1 MPLPVHKLTTP
12 FAAVALALLA
22 CLLAVS
28 TYHVFGHTWDEP
40 EHIAAGLVLLDR
52 GDYLY
57 DDQHPPLARLAAAL
71 GPYLAGSRLLDHAS
85 PFGESAGRDVLYHS
99 PASYDTVLTLAR
111 LGMLPFLLVLVLA
124 TWLWA
129 RRWYGGVTATLA
141 ALFLVTTPVILGH
154 AAVAAID
161 VPVTGLI
168 ILSLYLLLRWME
180 APSLRRAAGLGLAS
194 GLAVSAKLSA
204 VPFLGVCAVVLA
216 AARVLCLEAP
226 PRTWAW
232 RERVLGCVLALCLV
246 ACVTVG
252 VYGPKLIYLTT
263 FEFAPS
269 KVLDVFVGDGGSLH
283 AAVYRFFAHVRV
295 PIGMREVVQN
305 FIGVAYHNAHGHPS
319 FLLGEDRQF
328 GWWYFYCVALAVKTP
343 LPLLLAGLGGLG
355 LLAWRGA
362 RARSV
367 PLLAPP
373 LCFIAI
379 LGFSS
384 AYSHINI
391 GVRHVLVLYPLLA
404 IGAAYA
410 LVAAWRASA
419 TLVSERARSAL
430 RAGLGALV
438 LWQAGTLLAWPDYL
452 AYFNVLAGDH
462 PERILVDSDL
472 DWGQDLRRL
481 SQELARRRVE
491 RLYLAYSGSAD
502 LSLEHL
508 PPFQSLPRDA
518 PVTGWIAIDMLT
530 LKDNRPHYDWLLA
543 YTPVTRVGKSI
554 DLYRIERLR

>member
-1 MPLPVHKLTTP
+1 MSRPAHKLTTP
-12 FAAVALALLA
+12 LAALALALLA
-22 CLLAVS
+22 CLLAAS

-52 GDYLY
+52 GDYVY

-71 GPYLAGSRLLDHAS
+71 GPYLAGSRLVDHIS
-85 PFGESAGRDVLYHS
+85 PFGEAAGRDVLYHS
-99 PASYDTVLTLAR
+99 AASYDTVLTLAR
-111 LGMLPFLLVLVLA
+111 LGMLPFLVVLVLS
-124 TWLWA
+124 TWLWV
-129 RRWYGGVTATLA
+129 RRWFGGATATLA
-141 ALFLVTTPVILGH
+141 ALFVVTTPVMLGH

-168 ILSLYLLLRWME
+168 VLSLYLLLRWME
-180 APSLRRAAGLGLAS
+180 QPSLGRAAGLGLAS
-194 GLAVSAKLSA
+194 GLAISAKLSA

-216 AARVLCLEAP
+216 AAHVLCLGAP
-226 PRTWAW
+226 PRAWAW
-232 RERVLGCVLALCLV
+232 RERILGCVLALGLV
-246 ACVTVG
+246 ACVIVG

-263 FEFAPS
+263 PDFAPS

-295 PIGMREVVQN
+295 PIGVREVAQN

-328 GWWYFYCVALAVKTP
+328 GWWYFYLVALAVKTP
-343 LPLLLAGLGGLG
+343 LPLLLAGLSGLG
-355 LLAWRGA
+355 LLAWRGV
-362 RARSV
+362 RERSV

-379 LGFSS
+379 LGFSC

-391 GVRHVLVLYPLLA
+391 GVRHVMVLFPLLA

-410 LVAAWRASA
+410 VTAAWRATA
-419 TLVSERARSAL
+419 PMAQRGARVTL
-430 RAGLGALV
+430 RAGLAALL
-438 LWQAGTLLAWPDYL
+438 LWQAGTLLVWPDYL
-452 AYFNVLAGDH
+452 AYFNVLAGSH

-481 SQELARRRVE
+481 SRELARRRVDS
-491 RLYLAYSGSAD
+491 LYLAYSGSAD
-502 LSLEHL
+502 LTLEHL
-508 PPFQSLPRDA
+508 PPFQPLPPDQ

-530 LKDNRPHYDWLLA
+530 LKDNRPHYDWLLG

-554 DLYRIERLR
+554 DLYRIDHL